1 MLHETTIAG
10 RQLIPLTLE
19 RTQTMKASTKPSDV
33 NKALD
38 RLLALMAVADA
49 EFPDVAWRVASSLGV
64 DYVTLCDAYDDYCAA

>member
-1 MLHETTIAG
+1 
-10 RQLIPLTLE
+10 
-19 RTQTMKASTKPSDV
+19 MKASTKPSDV
-33 NKALD
+33 NKALA